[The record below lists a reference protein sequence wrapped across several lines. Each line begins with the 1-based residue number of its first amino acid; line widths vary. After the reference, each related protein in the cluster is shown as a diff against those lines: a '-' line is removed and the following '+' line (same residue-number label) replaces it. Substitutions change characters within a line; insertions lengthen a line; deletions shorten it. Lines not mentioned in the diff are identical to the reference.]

1 MMRLLLFP
9 LSLFLIPFIASGQD
23 TLTSPNTH
31 AILYHAAAKQPLL
44 VVGLGGS
51 EGGNAWA
58 SGRWKAVREQFLAE
72 GYAFLAVGYF
82 GCKDTPK
89 LLDKIAI
96 DDVYAAIVAAKT
108 KLGLQNMRVAVIGG
122 SRGGDLAL
130 LLGSYYP
137 DINCVVGLSASH
149 AVFPGHTQEFTTS
162 CWTKSGAE
170 LPFIPVNDAAVPFLM
185 QRNLRKTFEAMLT
198 DTAAE
203 RRSLIPVERI
213 RGAVLLMS
221 AKGDEIIPAV
231 EMGEKM
237 MARMEKAGFA
247 YPHQHLIYEGGH
259 AEPIKHFD
267 EVMVF
272 LRQHFRTGS
281 E

>member
-1 MMRLLLFP
+1 MRLLLFP
-9 LSLFLIPFIASGQD
+9 LAFLLIPFFASGQD
-23 TLTSPNTH
+23 TLTAPNTQ
-31 AILYHAAAKQPLL
+31 ALLYRAASQQPLL

-58 SGRWKAVREQFLAE
+58 SGRWKAVREQFLEE

-82 GCKDTPK
+82 GCKGTPK

-96 DDVYAAIVAAKT
+96 DDVYAAIVAAKA
-108 KLGLQNMRVAVIGG
+108 KLGLQNIRVAVIGG

-137 DINCVVGLSASH
+137 DINCVAGLSASH

-162 CWTKSGAE
+162 CWTKSGTE

-185 QRNLRKTFEAMLT
+185 QRNLRKTFEAMMT
-198 DTAAE
+198 DTATE

-221 AKGDEIIPAV
+221 AKGDEMIPAV
-231 EMGEKM
+231 EMGTKM
-237 MARMEKAGFA
+237 MARMEHAGFA
-247 YPHQHLIYEGGH
+247 YPHKHLVYEGGH

-267 EVMVF
+267 EVRAF
-272 LRQHFRTGS
+272 LRQHFRIGT